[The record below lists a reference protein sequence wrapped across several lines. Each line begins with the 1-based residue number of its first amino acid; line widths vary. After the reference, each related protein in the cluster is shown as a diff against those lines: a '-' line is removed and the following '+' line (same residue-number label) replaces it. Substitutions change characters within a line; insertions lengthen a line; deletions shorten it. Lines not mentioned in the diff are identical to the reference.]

1 MRWFGLVFHQLYLR
15 FFFFFFFFMHAF
27 KLLGDS
33 MHYLVGLVHY
43 SQDLQILYSGKKK
56 TIKNG
61 SYGTIQHLK
70 ITFLQCFQFSTK

>member
-1 MRWFGLVFHQLYLR
+1 MRWFGLAFHQLYLR
-15 FFFFFFFFMHAF
+15 FFFFFFFFFMHAF

-56 TIKNG
+56 P
-61 SYGTIQHLK
+61 LK
-70 ITFLQCFQFSTK
+70 MGLTALFNI